1 MMIRAKLTFLGK
13 GTVIVLALALL
24 VAWAAL
30 CRGTMPPQYSEAA
43 FVVGAVVAT
52 WCIAAAAIAI
62 TTVCWKRFDA
72 AMDIPPQ

>member
-1 MMIRAKLTFLGK
+1 
-13 GTVIVLALALL
+13 
-24 VAWAAL
+24 
-30 CRGTMPPQYSEAA
+30 MPPQYSEAA
-43 FVVGAVVAT
+43 FVAGAVVAT